1 MDELVCR
8 SLSPEEEEERE
19 EEEGGESDPLL
30 ERGSLEKAVET
41 GSYYEI
47 NQITEMVQAMVF
59 LGVFS
64 SAIFFLVSP
73 SDKIIQCC

>member
-8 SLSPEEEEERE
+8 SLSPEEEEREEEEGE

-30 ERGSLEKAVET
+30 EKGSLEKAVET

-47 NQITEMVQAMVF
+47 NQITEMGQAMV
-59 LGVFS
+59 LLRR
-64 SAIFFLVSP
+64 IFFSYFLSRFA
-73 SDKIIQCC
+73 

>member
-19 EEEGGESDPLL
+19 EEKGGESDPLL

-47 NQITEMVQAMVF
+47 NQITEMGQAMV
-59 LGVFS
+59 LLRR
-64 SAIFFLVSP
+64 IFFSYFLSRFA
-73 SDKIIQCC
+73 